1 MRTRTV
7 RQSVTFK
14 PSSREVYEVLMDSR
28 EHSKFTGDKAII
40 SRKVGGEF
48 TVGEYI
54 QGVNLEL
61 VPNEKIVQ
69 SWRGSDWPEGHSS
82 RAIFSLRAEG
92 SGTRLTFTQTGVPE
106 ENYEETRQGWHDYY
120 WTPMKE
126 MLGPTGKTKQLGL
139 RKPLLTEV

>member
-14 PSSREVYEVLMDSR
+14 ASPREVYEVLMDSR
-28 EHSKFTGDKAII
+28 KHSKLTGDKAII
-40 SRKVGGEF
+40 SRKVGGKF

-69 SWRGSDWPEGHSS
+69 SWRGSDWQEGHFS
-82 RAIFSLRAEG
+82 RAVFSLRAEG
-92 SGTRLTFTQTGVPE
+92 SVTRLTFTQTGVPE
-106 ENYEETRQGWHDYY
+106 ENYEEIRQGWHDYY
-120 WTPMKE
+120 WKPMKE

-139 RKPLLTEV
+139 

>member
-1 MRTRTV
+1 MRTRTI

-14 PSSREVYEVLMDSR
+14 ASPREVYEVLMDSR
-28 EHSKFTGDKAII
+28 KHSKFTGDKAII
-40 SRKVGGEF
+40 SRKVGGKF

-69 SWRGSDWPEGHSS
+69 SWRGSDWQEGHFS
-82 RAIFSLRAEG
+82 RAVFSLRAEG
-92 SGTRLTFTQTGVPE
+92 SVTRLTFTQTGVPE
-106 ENYEETRQGWHDYY
+106 ENHEEIRQGWHDYY
-120 WTPMKE
+120 WKPMKE

-139 RKPLLTEV
+139 

>member
-14 PSSREVYEVLMDSR
+14 ASPREVYEVLMDSR
-28 EHSKFTGDKAII
+28 KHSKLTGDKAII
-40 SRKVGGEF
+40 SRKVGGKF

-69 SWRGSDWPEGHSS
+69 SWRGSDWQEGHFS
-82 RAIFSLRAEG
+82 RAVFSLRAEG
-92 SGTRLTFTQTGVPE
+92 SVTRLTFTQTGVPE
-106 ENYEETRQGWHDYY
+106 ENYEEIRQGWHDYY
-120 WTPMKE
+120 WKPMKV
-126 MLGPTGKTKQLGL
+126 MLGTTDRTKQPGL
-139 RKPLLTEV
+139 

>member
-1 MRTRTV
+1 MRTRTI
-7 RQSVTFK
+7 RRSVTFK
-14 PSSREVYEVLMDSR
+14 ASPREVYEVLMDSR
-28 EHSKFTGDKAII
+28 KHSKFTGDKAII
-40 SRKVGGEF
+40 SRRVGGKF

-69 SWRGSDWPEGHSS
+69 SWRGSDWPEGHFS
-82 RAIFSLRAEG
+82 RAIFSLRTKG

-106 ENYEETRQGWHDYY
+106 ENHEEIRQGWHDYY
-120 WTPMKE
+120 WKPMKE

-139 RKPLLTEV
+139 